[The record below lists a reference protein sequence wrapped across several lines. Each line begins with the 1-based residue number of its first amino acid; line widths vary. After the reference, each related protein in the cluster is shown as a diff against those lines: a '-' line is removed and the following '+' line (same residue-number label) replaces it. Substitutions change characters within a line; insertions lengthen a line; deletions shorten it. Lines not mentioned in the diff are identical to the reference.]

1 MAKIEIFQLHRLL
14 YHYHASQNFCQNA
27 SISFTVSEILTFF
40 CFSAKI
46 QDGRQKWRKLKFCI
60 EYFPTTLWV
69 KNSVQIAL
77 SHTVSEILRFF
88 RFRKNSRWPPKVAK
102 IETFQFCIEYFPTT
116 LWVKNSVQI
125 ALSLTVSEI
134 LTFFV
139 FPQKFKM
146 AAKSGEN

>member
-1 MAKIEIFQLHRLL
+1 M
-14 YHYHASQNFCQNA
+14 
-27 SISFTVSEILTFF
+27 
-40 CFSAKI
+40 
-46 QDGRQKWRKLKFCI
+46 
-60 EYFPTTLWV
+60 
-69 KNSVQIAL
+69 
-77 SHTVSEILRFF
+77 
-88 RFRKNSRWPPKVAK
+88 AK

-116 LWVKNSVQI
+116 LRVKNSVQIALSLTVSEIFRFFRLSQKIQDGRQKWRKLKFFQFHIEYSATTLRVKNSVEI

>member
-1 MAKIEIFQLHRLL
+1 MAKIEIFQ
-14 YHYHASQNFCQNA
+14 
-27 SISFTVSEILTFF
+27 
-40 CFSAKI
+40 
-46 QDGRQKWRKLKFCI
+46 FCI

-77 SHTVSEILRFF
+77 SLTVSEILRF
-88 RFRKNSRWPPKVAK
+88 FRKNSRWPPKVAK

-134 LTFFV
+134 LRFFR
-139 FPQKFKM
+139 FSQKFKM